1 MKKLRVTVEGKVYE
15 VLVEMLDEGTPAAP
29 SPASRTA
36 STPAPAAIAAP
47 SAAPASA
54 PAPAATSSAGDVP
67 SPLSGKVVSIDV
79 KPGQSVEEGAQ
90 IVTIEAM
97 KMNTYVFAP
106 KSGRIDAVLVN
117 VGDGVEEGTPLL
129 RIV

>member
-15 VLVEMLDEGTPAAP
+15 VLVEMLDEG
-29 SPASRTA
+29 SPASPSPTPSPTNRPAATVTA
-36 STPAPAAIAAP
+36 SVA
-47 SAAPASA
+47 AAPASA
-54 PAPAATSSAGDVP
+54 TVAGGAGDVP

-79 KPGQSVEEGAQ
+79 KTGQTVEEGAQ
-90 IVTIEAM
+90 IITIEAM

-106 KSGRIDAVLVN
+106 KAGRIDAILVN
-117 VGDGVEEGTPLL
+117 AGDGVEEGSPLL